1 MAPGSTILVTGS
13 TEGLGLAAAQQLSRA
28 GHTVL
33 VHGRSPE
40 KVAGIV
46 EALKTKGGAAHGFVA
61 DLSSMEDVRN
71 MGAKVAQEWPKLD
84 GLLNNAGSF
93 DGDYTGSRVTTKEG
107 NEYTLAVNVL
117 APFLLTALLLPS
129 LIASGAG
136 RVVIS
141 SSVSMGEDR
150 FLDDLQL
157 EARGAY
163 SAHRAY
169 SLSKLCDAML
179 SQELHARYGDPPR
192 LTFNTMDPTDQ
203 VGMGADTKMLRA
215 GWGSWGGSCDKA
227 TISADMMMAEAWAAR
242 SGHGFSRRREI
253 ANPAL
258 RKALWTRC
266 EELTGAVY
274 PPPKALR

>member
-1 MAPGSTILVTGS
+1 MAPSSTILVTGS
-13 TEGLGLAAAQQLSRA
+13 TEGLGLAAAHQLSRK

-33 VHGRSPE
+33 VHGRTPE
-40 KVAGIV
+40 KVAGVV
-46 EALKTKGGAAHGFVA
+46 EDLKKEGGKAHGFVA
-61 DLSSMEDVRN
+61 DLSSMEEVRK
-71 MGAKVAQEWPKLD
+71 MGAQVAQEWPKLD

-93 DGDYTGSRVTTKEG
+93 DGNYTGKKVVTKEG

-129 LIASGAG
+129 LMASGAG

-141 SSVSMGEDR
+141 SSVSMGDGNY
-150 FLDDLQL
+150 LDDLQL
-157 EARGAY
+157 EGAGAY
-163 SAHRAY
+163 SGHRAY

-192 LTFNTMDPTDQ
+192 LTFNTMDPTEQ

-227 TISADMMMAEAWAAR
+227 TISADMMMAKAWALR
-242 SGHGFSRRREI
+242 SGEGFSGRREI
-253 ANPAL
+253 ANPVL

-274 PPPKALR
+274 PPPRA